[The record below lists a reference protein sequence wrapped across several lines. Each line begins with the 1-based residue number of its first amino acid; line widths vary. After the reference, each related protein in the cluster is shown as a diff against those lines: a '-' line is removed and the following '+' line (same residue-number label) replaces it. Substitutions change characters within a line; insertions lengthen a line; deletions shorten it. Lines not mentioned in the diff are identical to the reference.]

1 MTVLAEKAALG
12 LVTATPL
19 AGVPAVLST
28 WQGLIG
34 NLMEQWESDL
44 HP

>member
-1 MTVLAEKAALG
+1 MTVLAEKATVG

-19 AGVPAVLST
+19 AGVPAVPST
-28 WQGLIG
+28 WQGLLG
-34 NLMEQWESDL
+34 NFMVQWESDL